1 MRSRREGLWNEPLR
15 NLKSLQTMLASQLQD
30 GATVWSPGISCN
42 AKLTNSTRNL
52 RAEISNNFRLGAS
65 REYFKMVSFFSFK
78 YHCAYTEDLVTC
90 ARGSRERRLL
100 QGSMAEGL
108 TPVNALSSS
117 VYPWEGWCWPETSL
131 KYSAFESILLW
142 KYFSF
147 AKSV

>member
-15 NLKSLQTMLASQLQD
+15 NLKSLQTMLASQLLD
-30 GATVWSPGISCN
+30 GATVWSPVISCN

-90 ARGSRERRLL
+90 ARGSREKKIVTGFHGRGPDSCECSLVL
-100 QGSMAEGL
+100 SLPMGGL
-108 TPVNALSSS
+108 VLTRDITKVFCI
-117 VYPWEGWCWPETSL
+117 WEHFTL
-131 KYSAFESILLW
+131 KVF
-142 KYFSF
+142 
-147 AKSV
+147 